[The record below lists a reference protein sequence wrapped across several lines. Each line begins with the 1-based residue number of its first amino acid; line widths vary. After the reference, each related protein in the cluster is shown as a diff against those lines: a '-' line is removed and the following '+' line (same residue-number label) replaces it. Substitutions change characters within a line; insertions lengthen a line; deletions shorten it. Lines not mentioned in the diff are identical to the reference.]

1 MTRNMGTLDRV
12 LRVVVVVPAAIAGAL
27 ILGAGTLPGVILVV
41 VAGVMLVTAAVGYCP
56 TYTVL
61 GISTHPRGVHRT
73 GNRLHRGH
81 A

>member
-1 MTRNMGTLDRV
+1 MTRNMGTLDRG
-12 LRVVVVVPAAIAGAL
+12 LRVFVVVPAAVVGAL
-27 ILGAGTLPGVILVV
+27 ILGAGTLAGVILFF
-41 VAGVMLVTAAVGYCP
+41 VAGIMLITAAVGYCP

-73 GNRLHRGH
+73 AGRVHRGH